1 MIQCI
6 SSTMP
11 EPCNP
16 CPLCSVAVCGQM
28 REGLTC
34 PGRKTG
40 SFTGLSLVIFRGTN
54 CLKDFPCRMPIG
66 NLVGSFIA
74 GSDKFT
80 PGHPLISAHPKL
92 YNSHCIVYT
101 AQFTLYSAHCTIH
114 TVQCTLH
121 NSHCIV
127 YTAQFTLKT
136 VQYKLHTTH
145 CKEQT
150 GHWTKLGGQTKLPK
164 SEYKI
169 SMAKN

>member
-1 MIQCI
+1 MNLLIYTSAGFMQKKLSFYMSTVSKLLLKKLARGILNDLVYFFHKTRSLQSLTTIQCGCVW
-6 SSTMP
+6 P
-11 EPCNP
+11 AE
-16 CPLCSVAVCGQM
+16 G
-28 REGLTC
+28 GLTC

-92 YNSHCIVYT
+92 YNSHCIVHT

-114 TVQCTLH
+114 TV
-121 NSHCIV
+121 
-127 YTAQFTLKT
+127 
-136 VQYKLHTTH
+136 
-145 CKEQT
+145 
-150 GHWTKLGGQTKLPK
+150 
-164 SEYKI
+164 
-169 SMAKN
+169 